1 MFFFYDETR
10 EETAERADDP
20 ARIRGAY
27 KYGARRKKEKENEGK
42 GEKRVSE
49 LEKEVFRAIEEA
61 EMDEGDLK
69 RILGIA
75 EGVKLQRDR
84 QEKEEK
90 EKQRPA

>member
-1 MFFFYDETR
+1 MK
-10 EETAERADDP
+10 ER
-20 ARIRGAY
+20 R
-27 KYGARRKKEKENEGK
+27 
-42 GEKRVSE
+42 EKRVSE

>member
-1 MFFFYDETR
+1 MFFFYDEIG

-20 ARIRGAY
+20 
-27 KYGARRKKEKENEGK
+27 EGK
-42 GEKRVSE
+42 GKRKFKKGGVKMSE

>member
-1 MFFFYDETR
+1 MK
-10 EETAERADDP
+10 ER
-20 ARIRGAY
+20 R
-27 KYGARRKKEKENEGK
+27 
-42 GEKRVSE
+42 EKRVSE

-90 EKQRPA
+90 EKQRPV

>member
-1 MFFFYDETR
+1 M
-10 EETAERADDP
+10 
-20 ARIRGAY
+20 
-27 KYGARRKKEKENEGK
+27 
-42 GEKRVSE
+42 SE

>member
-1 MFFFYDETR
+1 MGLGPE
-10 EETAERADDP
+10 
-20 ARIRGAY
+20 GA
-27 KYGARRKKEKENEGK
+27 AANEALEGK
-42 GEKRVSE
+42 GKRKFEKGGVKMSE

-84 QEKEEK
+84 QEKEKEK
-90 EKQRPA
+90 EREKENLCPV